1 MFRDILAEAQQIVL
15 ELLSRVGEVRTFYLA
30 GGTALALHLGHRR
43 SGDFDFFRGKDF
55 LPQDLLSSLRETGM
69 VRVLQE
75 ATGTLTVMLREVP
88 TSFFRYDYPL
98 LRPLHESP
106 WSLSLADPEDIAAM
120 KLAALAGRGS
130 RKDFVDL
137 YVYTRE
143 VAPLEQTFS
152 RFREKYR
159 GVSVDAYHLVRSLTF
174 FEDAEAE
181 PMPEMLVP
189 LAWDQITAFFRAEA
203 TRLFRTLPQ
212 GPDR

>member
-1 MFRDILAEAQQIVL
+1 VFRDILTEAQQIVL

-159 GVSVDAYHLVRSLTF
+159 GVAVDPYQLVRSLTF

-181 PMPEMLVP
+181 PMPDMLVP
-189 LAWDQITAFFRAEA
+189 
-203 TRLFRTLPQ
+203 TLVPISC
-212 GPDR
+212 